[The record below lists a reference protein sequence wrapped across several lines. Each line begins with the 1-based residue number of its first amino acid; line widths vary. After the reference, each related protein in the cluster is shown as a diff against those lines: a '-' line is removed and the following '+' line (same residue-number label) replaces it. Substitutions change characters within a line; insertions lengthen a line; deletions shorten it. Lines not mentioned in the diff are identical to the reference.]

1 MHYRGVRATMK
12 RINGIGIAT
21 SETRSSSRPRLRKL
35 LAGLI
40 PRVYSFCNM
49 AAAKAFNSRNTCIAQ
64 PVEAQGFRDRSA
76 KHPDLENEL
85 PKT

>member
-12 RINGIGIAT
+12 RINGIEIAT

-40 PRVYSFCNM
+40 PRVYSFSNM
-49 AAAKAFNSRNTCIAQ
+49 AAAAAGATAGS
-64 PVEAQGFRDRSA
+64 
-76 KHPDLENEL
+76 EL
-85 PKT
+85 